1 MTTAL
6 ITHPDCLGHLN
17 PPGHPERVERLR
29 AILAALE
36 AEPFANLVRV
46 EAPLA
51 SDAEIAAGA
60 SGGASGARS
69 LRAAPEAGFA
79 AIDADTFLVAG
90 DACRGAAGGGG
101 GGARAWT
108 W

>member
-1 MTTAL
+1 M
-6 ITHPDCLGHLN
+6 N

-36 AEPFANLVRV
+36 AEPFADLVRV

-51 SDAEIAAGA
+51 SDAEILRAHPAEHLAALA
-60 SGGASGARS
+60 A
-69 LRAAPEAGFA
+69 AAPEAGFA
-79 AIDADTFLVAG
+79 AIDADTFLSPG
-90 DACRGAAGGGG
+90 TLRRGAAGGGG
-101 GGARAWT
+101 GGAWAWT